1 MVFDY
6 VIVGGGSAGSVLAR
20 RLTDDRS
27 VKVCLIEAGGDNI
40 SNVSQVSYHPV
51 RNGDKC
57 RDFGMSCQVDV

>member
-27 VKVCLIEAGGDNI
+27 VKVCLIEAGGE
-40 SNVSQVSYHPV
+40 
-51 RNGDKC
+51 G
-57 RDFGMSCQVDV
+57 RDRHAVLVAVERAE